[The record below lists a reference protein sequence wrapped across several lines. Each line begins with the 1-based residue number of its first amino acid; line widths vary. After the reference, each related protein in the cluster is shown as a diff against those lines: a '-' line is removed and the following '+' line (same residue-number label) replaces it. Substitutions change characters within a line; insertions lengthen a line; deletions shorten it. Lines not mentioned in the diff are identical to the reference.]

1 VFDGNEQY
9 VLTKYALPTSATD
22 GQGVRYD
29 PREDLWLV
37 PGMKRNFINLERYR
51 RDCTPLFLQSLKLTL
66 IEKLKTLSQDTVS
79 CYLVK
84 GLDPLLNQMVLPC
97 KEITRTDL
105 EAYWFALP
113 AGRKYAFS
121 SIRSLNRTLGKQ
133 GIPGH
138 SITPDALA
146 FLETLK
152 TGDNPNGVA
161 ASSWDPVNG
170 PMTPD
175 ELHAFISALNAAFAR
190 FEISAEKYFL
200 ILLFAS
206 FGARTANLADLKVCD
221 LQQKSGIDGVP
232 AYTLRIPRVKQR
244 GGRFRQTFYERSVVQ
259 ELGVLLQGYIA
270 DLMER
275 HADLGLGDQLPMF
288 VDPGNNSDP
297 IRTFHRSTGYL
308 AKKAEAVTQK
318 LAVPCARTG
327 EALHGN
333 PRRFRYTQATLAR
346 AMGFS
351 PSQIA
356 ALLDHGTTRTQEIY
370 AAISPEV
377 LRGIMD
383 RLHGFR
389 GPLAGA
395 FLGRLGAPGEVAD
408 PQHLIFRPKFRA
420 DVPEPTLGGCEASR
434 RCGGRRPFACYLC
447 PLFYASMEGDHE
459 GALLDVL
466 EERVKFDRYAGDAL
480 RYLTANAVADA
491 IREVIRMV
499 EERLEEMGKT
509 LAQIRA
515 EKEALLRKQGL
526 IS

>member
-1 VFDGNEQY
+1 MFNWNQGN
-9 VLTKYALPTSATD
+9 VLAKYALPDTATT
-22 GQGVRYD
+22 GQGIRYD
-29 PREDLWLV
+29 PREDIWLV
-37 PGMKRNFINLERYR
+37 HGNRSQYLNLSRYR
-51 RDCTPLFLQSLKLTL
+51 SDCTPRFLQSLKLAL
-66 IEKLKTLSQDTVS
+66 IAQLKTLSPSTVRN
-79 CYLVK
+79 YLVK
-84 GLDPLLNQMVLPC
+84 GLNPLLNRLVFPC
-97 KEITRTDL
+97 EGITRADL
-105 EAYWFALP
+105 EAYWCSLP
-113 AGRKYAFS
+113 ADRKYEFS
-121 SIRSLNRTLGKQ
+121 SLRSLHRALGKH
-133 GIPGH
+133 GIPGY

-146 FLETLK
+146 YLETLK

-175 ELHAFISALNAAFAR
+175 ELHAFLSALNAAFAR
-190 FEISAEKYFL
+190 FEISAENYLL

-206 FGARTANLADLKVCD
+206 FGARAANLADLKICD
-221 LQQKSGIDGVP
+221 LQQTTGKDGVP
-232 AYTLRIPRVKQR
+232 VYTLRIPRVKQK
-244 GGRFRQTFYERSVVQ
+244 GGRFRQSSYERSVVP
-259 ELGVLLQGYIA
+259 ELGVLLHGYIT
-270 DLMER
+270 DSMER
-275 HADLGLGDQLPMF
+275 HADLRLGDQLPMF
-288 VDPGNNSDP
+288 VDPGKASDP
-297 IRTFHRSTGYL
+297 IRPLHQSIQQLRCHAT
-308 AKKAEAVTQK
+308 KIAEK

-395 FLGRLGAPGEVAD
+395 FLGRLGEPGEVAD

-420 DVPEPTLGGCEASR
+420 DVSEPTLGSCEASR
-434 RCGGRRPFACYLC
+434 RCGGRRPFVCYLC

-459 GALLDVL
+459 GALADVM
-466 EERVKFDRYAGDAL
+466 EERVKFDTYAGDGL

-499 EERLEEMGKT
+499 NERLEKMGKT

-515 EKEALLRKQGL
+515 EKETLLREQGL